1 METYFI
7 FYGDDYMI
15 FIYYI
20 VEKTG
25 WKILIL

>member
-25 WKILIL
+25 